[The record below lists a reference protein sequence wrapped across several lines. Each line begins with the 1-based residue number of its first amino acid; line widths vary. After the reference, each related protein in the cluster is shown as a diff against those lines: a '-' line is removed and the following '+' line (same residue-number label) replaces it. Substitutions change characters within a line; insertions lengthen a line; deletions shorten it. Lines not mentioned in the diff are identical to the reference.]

1 MAHAETAP
9 FIDHRGTE
17 RSGHIRRLHASIV
30 AAMRV
35 EVVSDLVC
43 PWCYIGKRRFDN
55 AVAQVAALSGSPAV
69 TITYRAYQL
78 DPGAPQ
84 YTAPEPVRDVYAR
97 KFGGV
102 ARADEILANVTA
114 VARDE
119 GITFNMH
126 DAVRA
131 NTLRAH
137 RLLKLVELESPLLQ
151 AAVNESIM
159 AAYFTE
165 GRNIAD
171 VATLIDCAA
180 RVGFSSSATTE
191 QLVGDGISNGVSNGV
206 SEGASSITAR
216 AVAADLLWA
225 ADRDITAVPTFVIND
240 SFAVPGAQDTSTFVR
255 LLTKMSNQ

>member
-1 MAHAETAP
+1 
-9 FIDHRGTE
+9 
-17 RSGHIRRLHASIV
+17 
-30 AAMRV
+30 MRV

-55 AVAQVAALSGSPAV
+55 ALAQVAAPVNSPAV

-84 YTAPEPVRDVYAR
+84 DTAPEPVRDVYAR

-102 ARADEILANVTA
+102 ARADEILAHVTA

-126 DAVRA
+126 NAVRA

-137 RLLKLVELESPLLQ
+137 RLLKLVELEAPLLQ

-159 AAYFTE
+159 VAYFTE

-171 VATLIDCAA
+171 IATLVDCAVRA
-180 RVGFSSSATTE
+180 GFSSSATTE
-191 QLVGDGISNGVSNGV
+191 QLVGDGISN
-206 SEGASSITAR
+206 GASSITAR

-240 SFAVPGAQDTSTFVR
+240 SFAVPGAQDTNTFVR
-255 LLTKMSNQ
+255 LLTKMSGQ

>member
-1 MAHAETAP
+1 
-9 FIDHRGTE
+9 
-17 RSGHIRRLHASIV
+17 
-30 AAMRV
+30 MRV

-55 AVAQVAALSGSPAV
+55 ALAQIAGP
-69 TITYRAYQL
+69 TITINYRAYQL

-84 YTAPEPVRDVYAR
+84 DAAPEPARDVYAR

-114 VARDE
+114 VARAE

-131 NTLRAH
+131 NTMRAH
-137 RLLKLVELESPLLQ
+137 RLLKLVELEAPLLQ

-165 GRNIAD
+165 GRNIGD

-180 RVGFSSSATTE
+180 RAGFSSTATTE
-191 QLVGDGISNGVSNGV
+191 HLVSNGV
-206 SEGASSITAR
+206 SEDASSITAR

-240 SFAVPGAQDTSTFVR
+240 SFAVPGAQDTDTFVR
-255 LLTKMSNQ
+255 LLTKMVDQ

>member
-1 MAHAETAP
+1 
-9 FIDHRGTE
+9 
-17 RSGHIRRLHASIV
+17 
-30 AAMRV
+30 MRV

-55 AVAQVAALSGSPAV
+55 ALAQVATQRATPRASPVSSPAV

-78 DPGAPQ
+78 DPRAPQ
-84 YTAPEPVRDVYAR
+84 DTAPEPVRDVYAR

-102 ARADEILANVTA
+102 TRADEILANVTA

-119 GITFNMH
+119 GIIFNMH

-137 RLLKLVELESPLLQ
+137 RLLKLVELEAPSLQ

-191 QLVGDGISNGVSNGV
+191 QLVGDGVSNGV

-240 SFAVPGAQDTSTFVR
+240 SFAVPGAQDTNTFVR
-255 LLTKMSNQ
+255 LLTKMSDQ

>member
-1 MAHAETAP
+1 
-9 FIDHRGTE
+9 
-17 RSGHIRRLHASIV
+17 
-30 AAMRV
+30 MRV

-55 AVAQVAALSGSPAV
+55 ALAQLAAPAITPAM
-69 TITYRAYQL
+69 TIDYRAYQL

-84 YTAPEPVRDVYAR
+84 ESTEPVRDVYAR

-102 ARADEILANVTA
+102 EQADKILANVTA

-131 NTLRAH
+131 NTMRAH
-137 RLLKLVELESPLLQ
+137 RLLKLVQITAPLLQ

-159 AAYFTE
+159 RAYFTE

-180 RVGFSSSATTE
+180 RAGFSSSATTE
-191 QLVGDGISNGVSNGV
+191 HLVNDGVGDSGDND
-206 SEGASSITAR
+206 ASDITAR

-225 ADRDITAVPTFVIND
+225 AERDITAVPTFVIND
-240 SFAVPGAQDTSTFVR
+240 SFSVPGAQDTDTFVR
-255 LLTKMSNQ
+255 LLTKMANQ

>member
-1 MAHAETAP
+1 MQ
-9 FIDHRGTE
+9 
-17 RSGHIRRLHASIV
+17 
-30 AAMRV
+30 V

-55 AVAQVAALSGSPAV
+55 ALAQLAAQLAAPRATPLGSPAV

-84 YTAPEPVRDVYAR
+84 DTAPEPVRDVYAR

-126 DAVRA
+126 NAVRA

-137 RLLKLVELESPLLQ
+137 RLLKLVELEAPLLQ

-180 RVGFSSSATTE
+180 RAGFSSSATTE
-191 QLVGDGISNGVSNGV
+191 QLVGDGISNG
-206 SEGASSITAR
+206 ASSITAR
-216 AVAADLLWA
+216 AVAADVLWA

-240 SFAVPGAQDTSTFVR
+240 SFAVPGAQDTNTFVR
-255 LLTKMSNQ
+255 LLTKMSGQ

>member
-1 MAHAETAP
+1 
-9 FIDHRGTE
+9 
-17 RSGHIRRLHASIV
+17 
-30 AAMRV
+30 MRV

-55 AVAQVAALSGSPAV
+55 ALAQVAAPLAALSDSPAV

-84 YTAPEPVRDVYAR
+84 ESTEPVRDVYAR

-102 ARADEILANVTA
+102 EQADKILANVTA

-131 NTLRAH
+131 NTMRAH
-137 RLLKLVELESPLLQ
+137 RLLKLVQITAPLLQ

-159 AAYFTE
+159 RAYFTE

-180 RVGFSSSATTE
+180 RAGFASSATTE
-191 QLVGDGISNGVSNGV
+191 HLVND
-206 SEGASSITAR
+206 GASDITAR

-225 ADRDITAVPTFVIND
+225 AERDITAVPTFVIND
-240 SFAVPGAQDTSTFVR
+240 SFSVPGAQDTDTFVR
-255 LLTKMSNQ
+255 LLTKMAKQ

>member
-1 MAHAETAP
+1 M
-9 FIDHRGTE
+9 
-17 RSGHIRRLHASIV
+17 
-30 AAMRV
+30 
-35 EVVSDLVC
+35 VSDLVC

-55 AVAQVAALSGSPAV
+55 ALAQLAAPVSSPAV

-84 YTAPEPVRDVYAR
+84 DTAPEPVRDVYAR

-126 DAVRA
+126 NAVRA

-137 RLLKLVELESPLLQ
+137 RLLKLVELEAPSLQ

-191 QLVGDGISNGVSNGV
+191 QLVGDGISNG
-206 SEGASSITAR
+206 ASSITAR

-255 LLTKMSNQ
+255 LLTKMFDQ

>member
-1 MAHAETAP
+1 
-9 FIDHRGTE
+9 
-17 RSGHIRRLHASIV
+17 
-30 AAMRV
+30 MRV

-55 AVAQVAALSGSPAV
+55 ALAQVAAPVNSPAV

-84 YTAPEPVRDVYAR
+84 DTAPEPVRDVYAR

-126 DAVRA
+126 NAVRA

-137 RLLKLVELESPLLQ
+137 RLLKLVELEAPLLQ

-180 RVGFSSSATTE
+180 RAGFSSSATTE
-191 QLVGDGISNGVSNGV
+191 QLVGDGISNG
-206 SEGASSITAR
+206 ASSITAR
-216 AVAADLLWA
+216 AVAADVLWA

-240 SFAVPGAQDTSTFVR
+240 SFAVPGAQDTNTFVR
-255 LLTKMSNQ
+255 LLTKMSGQ

>member
-1 MAHAETAP
+1 
-9 FIDHRGTE
+9 
-17 RSGHIRRLHASIV
+17 
-30 AAMRV
+30 MRV

-55 AVAQVAALSGSPAV
+55 AVAQVAAQRASPLAALSGSPAV

-84 YTAPEPVRDVYAR
+84 DTAPEPVRDVYAR

-137 RLLKLVELESPLLQ
+137 RLLKLVELEAPLLQ

-191 QLVGDGISNGVSNGV
+191 QLVGDGVSNGVSNGV

>member
-1 MAHAETAP
+1 MAHPESAP

-55 AVAQVAALSGSPAV
+55 ALAQVAGPAI
-69 TITYRAYQL
+69 TINYRAYQL
-78 DPGAPQ
+78 DPGAPPDA
-84 YTAPEPVRDVYAR
+84 APEPVRDVYAR

-114 VARDE
+114 VARAE

-137 RLLKLVELESPLLQ
+137 RLLKLVELEAPLLQ

-165 GRNIAD
+165 GRNIGD

-180 RVGFSSSATTE
+180 RAGFSSTATTE
-191 QLVGDGISNGVSNGV
+191 HLVSND
-206 SEGASSITAR
+206 ASSITAR
-216 AVAADLLWA
+216 AVEADLLWA

-240 SFAVPGAQDTSTFVR
+240 SFAVPGAQDTDTFVR
-255 LLTKMSNQ
+255 LLTKMVGQ

>member
-1 MAHAETAP
+1 MQ
-9 FIDHRGTE
+9 
-17 RSGHIRRLHASIV
+17 
-30 AAMRV
+30 V

-55 AVAQVAALSGSPAV
+55 ALAQLAAQLAAPRATPLGSPAV

-84 YTAPEPVRDVYAR
+84 DTAPEPVRDVYAR

-126 DAVRA
+126 NAVRA

-137 RLLKLVELESPLLQ
+137 RLLKLVELEAPLLQ

-191 QLVGDGISNGVSNGV
+191 QLVGDGVSNGV

-225 ADRDITAVPTFVIND
+225 TDRDITAVPTFVIND

-255 LLTKMSNQ
+255 LLTKMFDQ

>member
-1 MAHAETAP
+1 MQ
-9 FIDHRGTE
+9 
-17 RSGHIRRLHASIV
+17 
-30 AAMRV
+30 V

-55 AVAQVAALSGSPAV
+55 ALAQLAAPVSSPAV

-84 YTAPEPVRDVYAR
+84 DTAPEPVRDVYAR

-126 DAVRA
+126 NAVRA

-137 RLLKLVELESPLLQ
+137 RLLKLVELEAPLLQ

-191 QLVGDGISNGVSNGV
+191 QLVGDGISNG
-206 SEGASSITAR
+206 ASSITAR
-216 AVAADLLWA
+216 AVAADVLWA

-255 LLTKMSNQ
+255 LLTKMFDQ

>member
-1 MAHAETAP
+1 MQ
-9 FIDHRGTE
+9 
-17 RSGHIRRLHASIV
+17 
-30 AAMRV
+30 V

-43 PWCYIGKRRFDN
+43 PWCYIGKWRFDN
-55 AVAQVAALSGSPAV
+55 ALAQLAAPVSSPAV

-84 YTAPEPVRDVYAR
+84 DTAPEPVRDVYAR

-126 DAVRA
+126 NAVRA

-137 RLLKLVELESPLLQ
+137 RLLKLVELEAPLLQ

-180 RVGFSSSATTE
+180 RAGFSSSATTE
-191 QLVGDGISNGVSNGV
+191 QLVGDGISN
-206 SEGASSITAR
+206 GASSITAR

-240 SFAVPGAQDTSTFVR
+240 SFAVPGAQDTNTFVR
-255 LLTKMSNQ
+255 LLTKMSGQ